1 MIEISGATVKSDI
14 SHDSV
19 RLAIIGT
26 GLMGRHHL
34 RVILENFPHTSIPV
48 VCEPDL
54 DAFDEAAQLF
64 VDADRTVPD
73 NEPNLQELL
82 AIHGER
88 LDAVFLITPHALHHH
103 QTVACLEADLDVLLE
118 KPMVMNEAE
127 ARSLI
132 QVRDK
137 SKRLLVVAFNGT
149 LSPEIRKA
157 ASMLKSSEMGE
168 ILSISATI
176 WQDWR
181 QLTTDTWRQE
191 PAISGGGFLMD
202 TGAHMLNTVA
212 DLAGEDFTEIAAW
225 FDNRGTAVEINGVAI
240 GRLTSGAMVSLHG
253 SGETIPSCDSE
264 ILVFCSEGILRTGAW
279 GGFLEVQRPGES
291 IFTPVKVPSSTG
303 VWDQFL
309 AIRKGKLP
317 NPAPPEVGFRLARL
331 YGALVE
337 SAETDGRVV
346 RLDDTPAF

>member
-1 MIEISGATVKSDI
+1 MMTTISGATVKSDF

-19 RLAIIGT
+19 NLAIIGT

-34 RVILENFPHTSIPV
+34 RVILENFPQTSIPV
-48 VCEPDL
+48 LCEPAL

-64 VDADRTVPD
+64 VDAGRPVPD
-73 NEPNLQELL
+73 NEPALDNML
-82 AIHGER
+82 AIHGDR
-88 LDAVFLITPHALHHH
+88 LDAVFLITPHALHHD

-118 KPMVMNEAE
+118 KPMVMDEVE

-137 SKRLLVVAFNGT
+137 SNRLLVVAFNGT

-157 ASMLKSSEMGE
+157 ATMLKSGELGE

-181 QLTTDTWRQE
+181 QLTARTWRQE
-191 PAISGGGFLMD
+191 PDISGGGFLFD

-212 DLAGEDFTEIAAW
+212 DLAGADFTEIAAW

-240 GRLTSGAMVSLHG
+240 GRLTSGALVSLHG

-291 IFTPVKVPSSTG
+291 DFTPVEVPSTTG
-303 VWDQFL
+303 VWEQFL
-309 AIRKGKLP
+309 AIRKGELP
-317 NPAPPEVGFRLARL
+317 NPAPPEVGLRLARL

-346 RLDDTPAF
+346 HL

>member
-1 MIEISGATVKSDI
+1 VNSEIKDEP
-14 SHDSV
+14 V

-34 RVILENFPHTSIPV
+34 RVILEDFPHTSIPV
-48 VCEPDL
+48 VCEPAS
-54 DAFDEAAQLF
+54 DAFDEAAELF
-64 VDADRTVPD
+64 VDSGRPIPE
-73 NEPNLQELL
+73 NEPDLHKLL
-82 AIHGER
+82 ANHGDR
-88 LDAVFLITPHALHHH
+88 LDIVFLITPHAFHHD

-137 SKRLLVVAFNGT
+137 SNRLLVVAFNGT

-157 ASMLKSSEMGE
+157 ASMLKSGELGE

-181 QLTTDTWRQE
+181 QLTTGTWRQE
-191 PAISGGGFLMD
+191 PDISGGGFLFD

-212 DLAGEDFTEIAAW
+212 DLSGEDFTEIAAW

-240 GRLTSGAMVSLHG
+240 GRLTSGALVSLHG

-264 ILVFCSEGILRTGAW
+264 ILVFCSDGILRTGAW
-279 GGFLEVQRPGES
+279 GGFLEVQRSGGS
-291 IFTPVKVPSSTG
+291 DFTPVEVPSTNG
-303 VWDQFL
+303 VWEQFL

-317 NPAPPEVGFRLARL
+317 NPAPPELGLRLARL

-337 SAETDGRVV
+337 SAETDGWIV
-346 RLDDTPAF
+346 RL